1 MNAFDE
7 GVEFSIGVS
16 SEPGEWIPLKF
27 IRIKNKDHNEPNISI
42 GDKYNFS
49 LRGYPVDNQV
59 IISDVKSIRT
69 NICCFNSTD
78 SIQFRWLQTSQF
90 TKVHVT
96 DSARDTWSIDNI
108 TIDLVSDKFRL
119 SILNESFDSYS
130 PSK

>member
-27 IRIKNKDHNEPNISI
+27 IRIKKGRNVSEIYI
-42 GDKYNFS
+42 GDKDNFR

-59 IISDVKSIRT
+59 IISDVKSIRA

-90 TKVHVT
+90 RKDHVT
-96 DSARDTWSIDNI
+96 DSARDSWSIDNI

-119 SILNESFDSYS
+119 SLY
-130 PSK
+130 

>member
-27 IRIKNKDHNEPNISI
+27 IRIINKDHNVPDISI
-42 GDKYNFS
+42 GDKDNFR
-49 LRGYPVDNQV
+49 LRGYPVDSQV
-59 IISDVKSIRT
+59 IISDVSSIRT

-90 TKVHVT
+90 RKDHVT
-96 DSARDTWSIDNI
+96 DSARDSWSIDNI

-119 SILNESFDSYS
+119 SLLNESFDSDS
-130 PSK
+130 PSQ

>member
-27 IRIKNKDHNEPNISI
+27 IRIKKGRNVSEIYI
-42 GDKYNFS
+42 GDKDNFR

-90 TKVHVT
+90 RKDHVT
-96 DSARDTWSIDNI
+96 DSARDSWSIDNI

-119 SILNESFDSYS
+119 SLLNESFDSDS
-130 PSK
+130 PSQ

>member
-7 GVEFSIGVS
+7 GVEFSIRVS

-27 IRIKNKDHNEPNISI
+27 IRIIDKDHNVPEISI
-42 GDKYNFS
+42 GDKNNFW

-59 IISDVKSIRT
+59 VISDVSSIRT

-78 SIQFRWLQTSQF
+78 SIQFRWLQTSEF
-90 TKVHVT
+90 RKDYVS

-108 TIDLVSDKFRL
+108 AIDLVSDKFQL
-119 SILNESFDSYS
+119 SLLNESFDNDS
-130 PSK
+130 PSQ